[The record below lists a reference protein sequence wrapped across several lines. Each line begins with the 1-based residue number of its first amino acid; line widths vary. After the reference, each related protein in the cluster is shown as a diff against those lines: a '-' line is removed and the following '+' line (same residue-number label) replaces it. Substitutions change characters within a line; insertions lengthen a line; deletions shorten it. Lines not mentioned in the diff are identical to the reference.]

1 MNFNSEQELYEYI
14 GEFLIQQGKQSYDIN
29 HNSCMYRGP
38 NNTKCAVGCV
48 IPDKFYLSGMEL
60 MSLFDIMNYKL
71 PPYIIEYEYFLVS
84 MQEFHDNS
92 KNWNE
97 NGLII
102 EKLIKFGKEN
112 NLDTSKFEILLE

>member
-14 GEFLIQQGKQSYDIN
+14 GEFLIKQGIQSKCAN
-29 HNSCMYRGP
+29 HCLYRGP

-48 IPDKFYLSGMEL
+48 ITDEVYNIEYEGLSIYG
-60 MSLFDIMNYKL
+60 IKNYKEEIPL
-71 PPYIIEYEYFLVS
+71 YIIEYAYFLEK
-84 MQEFHDNS
+84 MQEFHDNDE
-92 KNWNE
+92 NWNE

-112 NLDTSKFEILLE
+112 NLNTSKFENL